1 MRLVISGSGGVKT
14 AGARALLVAGIGFGV
29 VLGGCGGADERTATS
44 ASAPRTTP
52 AATTTVSPGSSGP
65 IPAAL
70 RTAES
75 DAEDTID
82 LALAGNRA
90 RVIEK
95 ARDLRAVA
103 DGAVARAL
111 RSAGVS
117 GDEIAEFGVRA
128 RTVARLARSAGLLD
142 VALASNRAFE
152 LMSGFFAR
160 YDSPIPPA
168 VTALDH
174 LDYEAKLQARA
185 GNVPAITAAVKELDR
200 RWASLGPDVIKAGG
214 ERVAAKFEAHVARL
228 GRLAPRGGPAVA
240 REAQRGLDL
249 VDEIEAVYRH

>member
-1 MRLVISGSGGVKT
+1 MKT

-29 VLGGCGGADERTATS
+29 VLNGCGGADERTATTS
-44 ASAPRTTP
+44 SAPRTTQ
-52 AATTTVSPGSSGP
+52 AATTTVSPGSRGP

-70 RTAES
+70 RRAES

-82 LALAGNRA
+82 LALAGKRA

-95 ARDLRAVA
+95 AHDLRADA
-103 DGAVARAL
+103 DGAAARAL

-117 GDEIAEFGVRA
+117 GDEIAEFRA
-128 RTVARLARSAGLLD
+128 RATTVATLARSAGLLD

-160 YDSPIPPA
+160 YDSPIPPT

-185 GNVPAITAAVKELDR
+185 GNVSAIGSAVKELDR
-200 RWASLGPDVIKAGG
+200 TWASLGPDVIKAGG
-214 ERVAAKFEAHVARL
+214 ERVAARFDAHVARL
-228 GRLAPRGGPAVA
+228 GRLAARGGPAVA

>member
-1 MRLVISGSGGVKT
+1 VKS

-29 VLGGCGGADERTATS
+29 VLGGCGAADERTATT
-44 ASAPRTTP
+44 ASAPRTTQT
-52 AATTTVSPGSSGP
+52 ATTTVSPGNRGP

-90 RVIEK
+90 RAVEK
-95 ARDLRAVA
+95 AHDLRAVA
-103 DGAVARAL
+103 DGAAARAL

-117 GDEIAEFGVRA
+117 GGEIAEFRVRA
-128 RTVARLARSAGLLD
+128 RTVARLAPSAGLLD

-160 YDSPIPPA
+160 YDSPIPPT

-174 LDYEAKLQARA
+174 LDYEAKLEARA
-185 GNVPAITAAVKELDR
+185 GNVAAIGSAVKELGR
-200 RWASLGPDVIKAGG
+200 TWASLRPDVIKAGG
-214 ERVAAKFEAHVARL
+214 EHVAARFDAHVARL
-228 GRLAPRGGPAVA
+228 ERLAARGGPAVA

-249 VDEIEAVYRH
+249 VDEIEAVYRR